1 MRKALRVAVP
11 VLLLAGTAAPAWAQ
25 PELSGTLVVTNKGDH
40 TATILDAESG
50 TVLATLPTGR
60 GPHEVAVS
68 HDGRW
73 AVATNY
79 GVRGA
84 PGNSLTVFD
93 LETLEVKRTIDL
105 GEHQRPHGAA
115 FLPDD
120 SLLAVTSEASQ
131 AVLLVDI
138 ANAVVVGTMPTQ
150 QAASHML
157 ALVPDG
163 SRIYTTNIRDG
174 TLTELDV
181 ASRASLRVMP
191 VAPVVEGLA
200 VTPTGDEVWVGSNED
215 KTVSVFNVERG
226 EVAAELAGFGF
237 PYRISI
243 TPDGALAIV
252 ADPVR
257 SEVWLFD
264 VATREE
270 RARVSVSDTAGA
282 GESPSPQ
289 GITISRDGQVAYVT
303 LGGRDQVAAIDL
315 ETASILATMPTGA
328 EPDGIGYSPLTR

>member
-1 MRKALRVAVP
+1 MRKALRVAVL
-11 VLLLAGTAAPAWAQ
+11 VLLLAGTAAPAWGQA
-25 PELSGTLVVTNKGDH
+25 ELSGTLVVTNKNDH

-68 HDGRW
+68 NDGRW

-84 PGNSLTVFD
+84 SGNSLTVFD
-93 LETLEVKRTIDL
+93 LETLEVTRTIDL
-105 GEHQRPHGAA
+105 GEHLRPHGAA

-120 SLLAVTSEASQ
+120 STLVVTSEASQ

-138 ANAVVVGTMPTQ
+138 ANGVVVGTMPTQ
-150 QAASHML
+150 QPASHML
-157 ALVPDG
+157 ALVPGG

-181 ASRASLRVMP
+181 ASRTPLRVMP

-200 VTPTGDEVWVGSNED
+200 VTPTGDEVWIGSNED
-215 KTVSVFNVERG
+215 KTVSVFDVESG
-226 EVAAELAGFGF
+226 KVAAELTGFGF

-257 SEVWLFD
+257 GEVWLFD

-270 RARVSVSDTAGA
+270 RARVSVA
-282 GESPSPQ
+282 ESTDAEGPSPQ
-289 GITISRDGQVAYVT
+289 GITISRDGRVAYVT

-328 EPDGIGYSPLTR
+328 GPDGIGYSPLTR

>member
-1 MRKALRVAVP
+1 MRKMLVAI
-11 VLLLAGTAAPAWAQ
+11 LTILLAGTAAPAWAQ
-25 PELSGTLVVTNKGDH
+25 PKPSGTLVVTNKSDH
-40 TATILDAESG
+40 TVTILDVGSG
-50 TVLATLPTGR
+50 TVLATLPTGQ

-93 LETLEVKRTIDL
+93 LETLEVTRTIDL

-115 FLPDD
+115 FLPGD
-120 SLLAVTSEASQ
+120 SLLAVTAEASQ
-131 AVLLVDI
+131 VVLLVDI
-138 ANAVVVGTMPTQ
+138 TTGDVVGTMPTQ

-181 ASRASLRVMP
+181 ASREPLRVVP

-200 VTPTGDEVWVGSNED
+200 VSPSGDEVWVGSNED
-215 KTVSVFNVERG
+215 QTVSVFDVESG
-226 EVAAELAGFGF
+226 EIVAELTGFGF

-243 TPDGALAIV
+243 TPDGSLAIV
-252 ADPVR
+252 SDPIR
-257 SEVWLFD
+257 DEVWLFD
-264 VATREE
+264 VSTRDK
-270 RARVSVSDTAGA
+270 RARISIAESAGA
-282 GESPSPQ
+282 GESSPQ

-303 LGGRDQVAAIDL
+303 LGGRDQVAVIDL
-315 ETASILATMPTGA
+315 GSATILATMPTGA
-328 EPDGIGYSPLTR
+328 GPDGIGYSPLTR